1 MILSRR
7 SLLASFGVALPA
19 VAVATAT
26 AAQAATPL
34 PHTSHHAKKHVHAAS
49 AHATR
54 HRKTHHTAAT
64 PTSPQA

>member
-7 SLLASFGVALPA
+7 SLLASLGGALPA
-19 VAVATAT
+19 VAVAT